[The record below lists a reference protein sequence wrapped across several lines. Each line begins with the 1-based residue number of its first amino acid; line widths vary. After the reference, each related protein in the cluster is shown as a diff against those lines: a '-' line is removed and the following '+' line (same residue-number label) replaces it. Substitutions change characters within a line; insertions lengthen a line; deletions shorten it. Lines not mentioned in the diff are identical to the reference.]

1 MPGVQAVDELGL
13 DTSDGEVRNFNDS
26 RICHQEDAMSTVTS
40 PYQTGQKMTPRS
52 MVVWGVVAVA
62 GAVCWTVLALA
73 RGENVSALWIL
84 FAALSSY
91 AIAYRFYARFIT
103 YRVLGADN
111 TRATPAERLENG
123 VDFDVTD
130 RRVLFGHHFAAI
142 AGAGPLVGPVL
153 AAQMGYLPGTIWIIV
168 GVIFAGAVQ
177 DMVVLFFSMRRNG
190 KSLGQMVREEIGTVG
205 GIAAL
210 IAVFSIMI
218 IILAVLALVVVNAL
232 AASPWGVFSIGLTIP
247 IALFMGFYL
256 RYLRPGRVMEVT
268 AIGVTLMLAAIIGG
282 NYVEQM
288 GLAETLTLSK
298 ETLVICLIIY
308 GFLASILPVWML
320 LTPRDYLSTFMKV
333 GVIVLLAIGLVIAR
347 PVLQSPAVSD
357 FAINGNGPVFAGK
370 LFPFVFITI
379 ACGALSGFHA
389 LIASGTTPKMI
400 AKESQVRM
408 IGYGAML
415 TESFVAISA
424 LIAASVINQGLY
436 FTINSPAS
444 ATGGTPG
451 AAAQFIG
458 TLGFTISPAD
468 LTAAA
473 QSVHEITLISRT
485 GGAPTLAFGISLI
498 FTKAF
503 GGGLAAFWY
512 HFAIMFEA
520 LFILTAVDAGTRV
533 GRFMLQDTVGNIWPR
548 YANISWKPASWSAS
562 AVVVGLWG
570 YMLYIGVTDPIGG
583 IYQLF
588 PLFGISNQLLAAIA
602 LTLCVTLMFKHGR
615 ARYVWVPGI
624 ALAWDL
630 IITMT
635 ASWEKVFSS
644 DPKIGY
650 FQQRSVFQA
659 ALDKGHLIAPAKT
672 MDQMQQVIT
681 NSTLN
686 GFLQALFAVLTLIVL
701 ASAIP
706 VWINAA
712 KSRGLPTTEVP
723 RQPSHIVAAA
733 ELFATAQE
741 KRAVREYEDSQRKLA
756 TSGRSR

>member
-1 MPGVQAVDELGL
+1 MA
-13 DTSDGEVRNFNDS
+13 
-26 RICHQEDAMSTVTS
+26 TVTS
-40 PYQTGQKMTPRS
+40 EPQPSPPTRRRMAPRS
-52 MVVWGVVAVA
+52 MLVWGIVAVV
-62 GAVCWTVLALA
+62 GAVCWAVLALS
-73 RGENVSALWIL
+73 RGEEVSALWIL

-91 AIAYRFYARFIT
+91 AIAYRFYSRFIA
-103 YRVLGADN
+103 YRVLGVDD

-123 VDFDVTD
+123 ADFDVTD

-190 KSLGQMVREEIGTVG
+190 KSLGQMVREEIGTAG

-210 IAVFSIMI
+210 IAVFAIMI

-232 AASPWGVFSIGLTIP
+232 AESPWGVFSISLTIP

-268 AIGVTLMLAAIIGG
+268 GIGVALLLAAIIGG
-282 NYVEQM
+282 GYVEQM
-288 GLAETLTLSK
+288 GLADALTLSK
-298 ETLVICLIIY
+298 GTLVFGLIIY
-308 GFLASILPVWML
+308 GFIASILPVWML
-320 LTPRDYLSTFMKV
+320 LTPRDYLSTFMKI
-333 GVIVLLAIGLVIAR
+333 GVIVLLAFGLIIAR
-347 PVLQSPAVSD
+347 PALENQAVTD
-357 FAINGNGPVFAGK
+357 FAINGTGPVFAGK

-389 LIASGTTPKMI
+389 LIASGTTPKMV

-408 IGYGAML
+408 IGYGGML
-415 TESFVAISA
+415 MESFVAISA
-424 LIAASVINQGLY
+424 LIAASVIDQGLY
-436 FTINSPAS
+436 YAMNSPAG
-444 ATGGTPG
+444 ATGGNP
-451 AAAQFIG
+451 AAAAEFVR

-468 LTAAA
+468 LTGAA
-473 QSVHEITLISRT
+473 QSIQEGTLISRT

-533 GRFMLQDTVGNIWPR
+533 GRFMLQDTIGNIWPR

-562 AVVVGLWG
+562 AIVVALWG
-570 YMLYIGVTDPIGG
+570 YILYIGVNDPLGG
-583 IYQLF
+583 INQLF

-602 LTLCVTLMFKHGR
+602 LTLCVTLMFKHGK
-615 ARYVWVPGI
+615 AKYAWVPGI

-635 ASWEKVFSS
+635 ASWEKVFSGNA
-644 DPKIGY
+644 KIGY
-650 FQQRSVFQA
+650 FEQRSLYQT
-659 ALDKGHLIAPAKT
+659 ALDKGDLLAPAKNV
-672 MDQMQQVIT
+672 DQMQQIIT
-681 NSTLN
+681 NSTMN
-686 GFLQALFAVLTLIVL
+686 GFLQAIFALLTLIVVV
-701 ASAIP
+701 SAIP
-706 VWINAA
+706 IWVKAA
-712 KSRGLPTTEVP
+712 KLGGLPTTEVP
-723 RQPSHIVAAA
+723 HVPSQIVAPSD
-733 ELFATAQE
+733 FIATAQE
-741 KRAVREYEDSQRKLA
+741 KKAVREYEAKQHNLA
-756 TSGRSR
+756 GSGRQRR

>member
-1 MPGVQAVDELGL
+1 ML
-13 DTSDGEVRNFNDS
+13 
-26 RICHQEDAMSTVTS
+26 
-40 PYQTGQKMTPRS
+40 
-52 MVVWGVVAVA
+52 VWGIVAVV
-62 GAVCWTVLALA
+62 GAVCWAVLALS
-73 RGENVSALWIL
+73 RGEEVSALWIL

-91 AIAYRFYARFIT
+91 AIAYRFYSRFIA
-103 YRVLGADN
+103 YRVLGVDD

-123 VDFDVTD
+123 ADFDVTD

-190 KSLGQMVREEIGTVG
+190 KSLGQMVREEIGTAG

-210 IAVFSIMI
+210 IAVFAIMI

-232 AASPWGVFSIGLTIP
+232 AESPWGVFSISLTIP

-268 AIGVTLMLAAIIGG
+268 GIGVALLLAAIIGG
-282 NYVEQM
+282 GYVEQM
-288 GLAETLTLSK
+288 GLADALTLSK
-298 ETLVICLIIY
+298 GTLVFGLIIY
-308 GFLASILPVWML
+308 GFIASILPVWML
-320 LTPRDYLSTFMKV
+320 LTPRDYLSTFMKI
-333 GVIVLLAIGLVIAR
+333 GVIVLLAFGLIIAR
-347 PVLQSPAVSD
+347 PALENQAVTD
-357 FAINGNGPVFAGK
+357 FAINGTGPVFAGK

-389 LIASGTTPKMI
+389 LIASGTTPKMV

-408 IGYGAML
+408 IGYGGML
-415 TESFVAISA
+415 MESFVAISA
-424 LIAASVINQGLY
+424 LIAASVIDQGLY
-436 FTINSPAS
+436 YAINSPAG
-444 ATGGTPG
+444 ATGGNP
-451 AAAQFIG
+451 AAAAEFVR

-468 LTAAA
+468 LTGAA
-473 QSVHEITLISRT
+473 QSIQEGTLISRT

-533 GRFMLQDTVGNIWPR
+533 GRFMLQDTIGNIWPR

-562 AVVVGLWG
+562 AIVVALWG
-570 YMLYIGVTDPIGG
+570 YILYIGVNDPLGG
-583 IYQLF
+583 INQLF

-602 LTLCVTLMFKHGR
+602 LTLCVTLMFKHGK
-615 ARYVWVPGI
+615 AKYAWVPGI

-630 IITMT
+630 ITTMT
-635 ASWEKVFSS
+635 ASWEKVFSGNA
-644 DPKIGY
+644 KIGY
-650 FQQRSVFQA
+650 FEQRSVYQA
-659 ALDKGHLIAPAKT
+659 ALDKGDLLAPAKNV
-672 MDQMQQVIT
+672 DQMQQIIT
-681 NSTLN
+681 NSTMN
-686 GFLQALFAVLTLIVL
+686 GFLQAIFALLTLIVVV
-701 ASAIP
+701 SAIP
-706 VWINAA
+706 IWVKAA
-712 KSRGLPTTEVP
+712 KLGGLPTTEVP
-723 RQPSHIVAAA
+723 HVPSQIVAPSD
-733 ELFATAQE
+733 FIATAQE
-741 KRAVREYEDSQRKLA
+741 KQAVREYEAKQHNLA
-756 TSGRSR
+756 GSGRQRR